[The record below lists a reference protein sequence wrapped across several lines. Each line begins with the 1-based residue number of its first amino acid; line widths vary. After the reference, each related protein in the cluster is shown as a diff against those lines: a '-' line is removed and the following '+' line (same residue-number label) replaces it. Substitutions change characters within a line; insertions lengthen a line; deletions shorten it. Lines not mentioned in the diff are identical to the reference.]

1 MQKSSKRKAMKIPTA
16 RAEAEIEIKKSR
28 FIAIAIPA
36 NSLED
41 VKKAVQQVRSEH
53 PDATHVV
60 HAAVIGKAGTIYSS
74 SDDKEP
80 KNTAGRPALEVVK
93 GSGIT
98 DIAVCIVRYFGGTLL
113 GTGGLVKAY
122 GDSAKEVLKI
132 VPTEEL
138 IEKSEYRMILPYNAY
153 TLIKRL
159 LESVEATIDEEKF
172 DTMIEISGK
181 LPSSNTSKMKEGTD
195 DIGQGR
201 IALDI
206 NT

>member
-1 MQKSSKRKAMKIPTA
+1 MKWSKVP
-16 RAEAEIEIKKSR
+16 ES
-28 FIAIAIPA
+28 
-36 NSLED
+36 
-41 VKKAVQQVRSEH
+41 Q
-53 PDATHVV
+53 
-60 HAAVIGKAGTIYSS
+60 
-74 SDDKEP
+74 
-80 KNTAGRPALEVVK
+80 
-93 GSGIT
+93 
-98 DIAVCIVRYFGGTLL
+98 IVRYFGGTLL

-181 LPSSNTSKMKEGTD
+181 LPSSNASKMKEGTD